1 MFFQANWD
9 IGFKNSKGEW
19 RLGILSECVIEKS
32 HKNLADTATILLPE
46 SDMNHVFRVQDEI
59 KRGDYV
65 VIKLGYDANLVSE
78 FEGYI
83 KEIIAV
89 DGSLV
94 INCEDALFLFRNDIK
109 DKQFKPATVKTIAE
123 YLVSQIDKTYKVVC
137 DYDIPYDKFTI
148 YQATAY
154 DVLAKIQ
161 EETGADIYFDTKNKE
176 LHIHPA
182 YTRKTGEAAYCFQV
196 NIEEG
201 SSIEWKNAEDKNV
214 EITVE
219 SVGLDGKV
227 IQHTV
232 GKAGGEKITR
242 KVGRMSKEAIKL
254 IAETEY
260 KNTIAPGYEG
270 QIDSWLIPYCEPGY
284 SIIIDDKD
292 YPERDGVY
300 YAEAVKI
307 SFSDAG
313 GKRSITPGI
322 KLSK

>member
-1 MFFQANWD
+1 MHFQANWD
-9 IGFKNSKGEW
+9 IGFKNGKGDW
-19 RLGILSECVIEKS
+19 RLGILAECSIEKS
-32 HKNLADTATILLPE
+32 TKNLADYATIILPE
-46 SDMNHVFRVQDEI
+46 SDMNHVFKVQDEI
-59 KRGDYV
+59 AKGDYV
-65 VIKLGYDANLVSE
+65 IIKLGYDENLVTE
-78 FEGYI
+78 FEGYVR
-83 KEIIAV
+83 EIIAI
-89 DGSLV
+89 DGSLK
-94 INCEDALFLFRNDIK
+94 IECEDGLFLFRNDVK
-109 DKQFKPATVKTIAE
+109 DKQFKPATVKQICE

-154 DVLAKIQ
+154 DVLAKLQ
-161 EETGADIYFDTKNKE
+161 EETGADIYFDTAKKE

-201 SSIEWKNAEDKNV
+201 SSIEWKLAEDKKI

-219 SVGLDGKV
+219 SIGLDGKV

-232 GKAGGEKITR
+232 GKAGGEKMTK

-260 KNTIAPGYEG
+260 KNKTTAGYEG
-270 QIDSWLIPYCEPGY
+270 EIDSWLIPYCEPSY

-292 YPERDGVY
+292 YPERDGIY

-307 SFSDAG
+307 TFNESG
-313 GKRSITPGI
+313 GKRTITPGI